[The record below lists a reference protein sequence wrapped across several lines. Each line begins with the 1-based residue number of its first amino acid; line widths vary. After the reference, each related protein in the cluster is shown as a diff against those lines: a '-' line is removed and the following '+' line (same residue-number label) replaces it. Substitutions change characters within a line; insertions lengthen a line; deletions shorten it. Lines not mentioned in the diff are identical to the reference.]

1 MRYLLLFAL
10 CAAAQDQ
17 KPAEAPKPEAPK
29 EAPKAEAAK
38 PDPEIQPVKESPL
51 SITIDTGYRFLSD
64 VGGNFGTY
72 RSVVNLGEG
81 PKVLGVDAAVK
92 DWKNPLF
99 DRFEVSARSWGGEPY
114 STLRT
119 SIGRRNVY
127 LLHGDYRNVAYYNFL
142 PSFANPGFERG
153 GIVNQRGFDIR
164 RRMANVELDL
174 MPSARVVPYF
184 AFSRDGGTG
193 RGTTPFVANGNE
205 YPVATDLSDSTNHFR
220 GGVRVEM
227 KKARL
232 TLEQGGSKFGDD
244 QRVFATGPNR
254 GNREGT
260 ILGQT
265 LLLSD
270 LNQQYAIRG
279 NNIFTKGL
287 LSASPADWVQLHG
300 QFIYSRPTTEVRH
313 TASGSGLFFLG
324 GTRFFNGLDSLTNAE
339 AKMPRSSALVSAE
352 LRPLRRLRIFE
363 SWTTDRFH
371 NASSA
376 LLAEQAFLS
385 GATFNTTNLFTTE
398 RFAVN
403 YNRQQLEAFYDVTP
417 KLTFRG
423 GHRYLWGDAQVPPSA
438 LSPTGLPAKG
448 EIRQQVGLAGFT
460 FRPVSRFSA
469 NADYEGSP
477 GDKSYFRTSLH
488 KYHQLRSRTRFQLTN
503 SLTTGINYS
512 LLENE
517 NPNQAANFS
526 LSSRTAAAFLNW
538 LPAGGSRFSLMGE
551 YARSSLS
558 TDVWYLIPQVL
569 TRAQS
574 AYRDR
579 SNAVTAVLDTH
590 PWKSDRG
597 AFFSIGGSLV
607 TVSGSRPTRYY
618 QPLFR
623 GNVPLNKTAQAYA
636 EWRWYGLSQAFFLL
650 EGFRAHQFTAGLRLT
665 H

>member
-17 KPAEAPKPEAPK
+17 KPAEAPKPEA
-29 EAPKAEAAK
+29 AKAEAK
-38 PDPEIQPVKESPL
+38 SEPEIAPVKESPL
-51 SITIDTGYRFLSD
+51 SMTVETGYRFLSN
-64 VGGNFGTY
+64 VGGNFNTY

-81 PKVLGVDAAVK
+81 PKVLGVDMAVK

-99 DRFEVSARSWGGEPY
+99 DRLEISARSWGGEPY

-127 LLHGDYRNVAYYNFL
+127 QLHGDYRNIAYYNFL
-142 PSFANPGFERG
+142 PSFANPGLDRG
-153 GIVNQRGFDIR
+153 SLVNQRGFDIR

-174 MPSARVVPYF
+174 LPGARVVPYF
-184 AFSRDGGTG
+184 VYSRDGGTG
-193 RGTTPFVANGNE
+193 NGTTPFVANGNE
-205 YPVATDLSDSTNHFR
+205 YPVATNLSDSTDHFR

-227 KKARL
+227 RKARL

-244 QRVFATGPNR
+244 QRVYATGQNR

-260 ILGQT
+260 VLGQT

-270 LNQQYAIRG
+270 LEQQYRIRG
-279 NNIFTKGL
+279 NNVFTKGL
-287 LSASPADWVQLHG
+287 LSASPAAWIQVHT
-300 QFIYSRPTTEVRH
+300 QFIYSRPVTEVRH
-313 TASGSGLFFLG
+313 TAAGRGLFFLG

-339 AKMPRSSALVSAE
+339 AKMPRSSAAASAE

-376 LLAEQAFLS
+376 LLAEQAFFAGSLV
-385 GATFNTTNLFTTE
+385 NTTNLFTAE
-398 RFAVN
+398 RFVVN
-403 YNRQQLEAFYDVTP
+403 YNRQQAEAFYDVTP

-423 GHRYLWGDAQVPPSA
+423 GHRYLWGNAQAPPSA

-477 GDKSYFRTSLH
+477 GDRSYFRTSLH
-488 KYHQLRSRTRFQLTN
+488 NYHQLRSRARMQVTNALTAGVN
-503 SLTTGINYS
+503 FS
-512 LLENE
+512 LLDNK
-517 NPNQAANFS
+517 NPNQGSNFE
-526 LSSRTAAAFLNW
+526 LSSRTTAAFVNW
-538 LPAGGSRFSLMGE
+538 LPAGGARFSLLGE
-551 YARSSLS
+551 YARSSLA

-569 TRAQS
+569 ARAQS

-579 SNAVTAVLDTH
+579 THAVTAVLDTH
-590 PWKSDRG
+590 PWKSDRA

-607 TVSGSRPTRYY
+607 TVSGSRPARYY
-618 QPLFR
+618 QPLLR
-623 GNVPLNKTAQAYA
+623 ANVPMSKVAQAYA